1 VSARLPSPAWLFS
14 LAVLVALAGLL
25 AARPARAQVSVG
37 TGVSARKVEVGQ
49 SFQFQISAMGSADSA
64 MVQDPRLAVPPGF
77 QVLGPSVG
85 PQTHLN
91 MNTGQQTVGILA
103 TWTLV
108 PQRAGTFRIGPA
120 SVGTGSG
127 KRVKSGV
134 ETIEVVPKGTLPRQQ
149 RRFDPFDPFPGN
161 PFGGMFPPSGPFGP
175 RVEPEEPPPV
185 PEEYRMEQAPDRT
198 AFLRA
203 VVTPKNPVV
212 GEQVTLRIY
221 AYGGAGRYALSNE
234 VEPSRADFLAYTSPD
249 AGMGEQA
256 VRVPIGDVPYIAQK
270 VREIALF
277 PLRSGKLVI
286 GPMSLTFNG
295 PAYRASTPIVRQSE
309 RIVLD
314 VEEPPLQG
322 RPPGYKVGDVGELEL
337 AARVD
342 PMRIVAGEGVSVVAK
357 LSGTGNVPAS
367 LVVPQQN
374 GVEWLEPS
382 IVEDIDAKGATV
394 NGFRVFT
401 YVVKLNQP
409 GHVDLGD
416 ITLPYFDPKRRGYA
430 VARAALGK
438 VVVDPN
444 PAKALSA
451 APGASALSP
460 TAANGSAKL
469 PAARHQLSAYAR
481 PASPFTDGLGF
492 WALLFGAPLAVA
504 LSGSGFV
511 FGRRAIQ
518 RLNARRTDPDR
529 LAMDAL
535 READEAARTGRAIE
549 TAGAIERALFRAIE
563 AGTGLKA
570 RALLRGEL
578 ESALATAGV
587 ARATVEG
594 TLSLLDA
601 CEALRFTEGT
611 SEASPKALADE
622 ARAVA
627 NDLARKRRWPK

>member
-1 VSARLPSPAWLFS
+1 MR
-14 LAVLVALAGLL
+14 
-25 AARPARAQVSVG
+25 

-49 SFQFQISAMGSADSA
+49 SFQFQITAMGSADSA
-64 MVQDPRLAVPPGF
+64 MAQDPRLAVPPNF
-77 QVLGPSVG
+77 EVLGPSIG
-85 PQTHLN
+85 SQTHLN
-91 MNTGQQTVGILA
+91 MNTGQRTVGISA

-120 SVGTGSG
+120 SVGTATG
-127 KRVKSGV
+127 KRVKSNV
-134 ETIEVVPKGTLPRQQ
+134 ETVEVVPKGTLPRQP
-149 RRFDPFDPFPGN
+149 RRFDPFSFDPFSGD
-161 PFGGMFPPSGPFGP
+161 PFGGMFPPSGPLGP
-175 RVEPEEPPPV
+175 RIEPEEPPPV
-185 PEEYRMEQAPDRT
+185 PEEYRMEQAPDRM

-203 VVTPKNPVV
+203 VATPKNPVV

-256 VRVPIGDVPYIAQK
+256 VRVQIGDVTYIAQK

-277 PLRSGKLVI
+277 PLHSGKLLI
-286 GPMSLTFNG
+286 GPMSLTFQG
-295 PAYRASTPIVRQSE
+295 PAYRSSTPIVRQSE

-357 LSGTGNVPAS
+357 LSGTGNIPTS

-374 GVEWLEPS
+374 GVEWLDPS

-394 NGFRVFT
+394 KGFRVFT
-401 YVVKLNQP
+401 YVVKLNEP
-409 GHVDLGD
+409 GRIDLGD
-416 ITLPYFDPKRRGYA
+416 ITLPFFDPKRRAYA

-451 APGASALSP
+451 APATSGGPL
-460 TAANGSAKL
+460 AAVNGLGKL
-469 PAARHQLSAYAR
+469 PAARHELAAYAR

-504 LSGSGFV
+504 LSGSGIAL
-511 FGRRAIQ
+511 GRRAVE
-518 RLNARRTDPDR
+518 RLKARRTDPDR
-529 LAMDAL
+529 LAADAL
-535 READEAARTGRAIE
+535 READEAARAGRSIE
-549 TAGAIERALFRAIE
+549 AAGAIERALFRAIE

-570 RALLRGEL
+570 RALLRTEL
-578 ESALATAGV
+578 EGALAAAGV
-587 ARATVEG
+587 AAATAESTV
-594 TLSLLDA
+594 SLLDA
-601 CEALRFTEGT
+601 CEALRFTEGA
-611 SEASPKALADE
+611 SEASPKALADK
-622 ARAVA
+622 ARAVT
-627 NDLARKRRWPK
+627 NDLVRRRRRPK